1 MRKGQLFLMILLS
14 TGSLFAGQK
23 AAAPSKTAKTAAKA
37 QMSDGERVYFGA
49 ARSYLSTAKAQ
60 GMKAAQGDGR
70 R

>member
-49 ARSYLSTAKAQ
+49 ARS
-60 GMKAAQGDGR
+60 
-70 R
+70 